1 MSEDVPAYGL
11 DAARPE
17 IYARFDAGWSPPV
30 PVEIRAELQKAH
42 LTAKAAAALIGVPD
56 LASYLN
62 GDRQLSYSA
71 WRLLCLYS
79 GSVEGVG

>member
-1 MSEDVPAYGL
+1 MSEDVPAYGP
-11 DAARPE
+11 DATRPE

-42 LTAKAAAALIGVPD
+42 LTPRAAAALIGVPD
-56 LASYLN
+56 LGGYLS
-62 GDRQLSYSA
+62 GDRQISYSS